1 MTESHSGTDEHDI
14 ANALFEEGEYKEAL
28 ERYRILAQGG
38 SVNAQLRIGWMYH
51 AGRGVDQDLDEAYR
65 WYQKA
70 ADANSP
76 AGQFYL
82 GTLYRTQKQYQQAIE
97 WVEKSALQ
105 GYPPAMYRLG
115 KMYDW
120 GEGIAAD
127 KDKAYRYFEQAAKQG
142 HLMAQR
148 QIAARMLKGE
158 RGILRIPQGLYL
170 FARVLWTGIKL
181 GLNDPDS
188 DKIRW

>member
-1 MTESHSGTDEHDI
+1 MTESHSGTDELDI
-14 ANALFEEGEYKEAL
+14 ANALFEEGKYKEAL

-51 AGRGVDQDLDEAYR
+51 AGRGVNQDLDEAQR

-70 ADANSP
+70 ADDNSP
-76 AGQFYL
+76 AGQFYV
-82 GTLYRTQKQYQQAIE
+82 GILYRGQGQYQQAIA
-97 WVEKSALQ
+97 WTEKSALQ
-105 GYPPAMYRLG
+105 GYLPAMYRLG
-115 KMYDW
+115 EMYGW
-120 GEGIAAD
+120 GDAAD
-127 KDKAYRYFEQAAKQG
+127 RDKGYRYFEQAAKQG
-142 HLMAQR
+142 HIMAQR
-148 QIAARMLKGE
+148 QIAVTLLKGK

-181 GLNDPDS
+181 GWNDPDS